1 TPLTTEVLFA
11 DGEAGRRVVRI
22 PLVSDDVAEPDKT
35 VNLTLSDPKGCAR
48 LGHRSTA
55 VLTIMDDDRPIEAP
69 PTFTVGGTVT
79 GLVGTGLVLLQAVDG
94 SEVSPTNGPFTFG
107 GALASGLP
115 YDVHVASQPVNPL
128 QVC

>member
-48 LGHRSTA
+48 LGQRATA

-79 GLVGTGLVLLQAVDG
+79 GLAGTGLLLREAIDG
-94 SEVSPTNGPFTFG
+94 SALAPGNGPFAFARAFTT
-107 GALASGLP
+107 GAQ
-115 YDVHVASQPVNPL
+115 YDVRVESQP
-128 QVC
+128 